1 MHAEKSNATP
11 RRPRRAGWGLPRWST
26 RLLLGLCC
34 VALSGCAGWL
44 KAPPAPTTPRIGLSD
59 AQRSGALCEGIR
71 GRLPPAEELAVG
83 EGLSLWVEAEARAAC
98 WREGY
103 LALVGIADRADKEW
117 EAYANARRR

>member
-1 MHAEKSNATP
+1 MHVARSNATP
-11 RRPRRAGWGLPRWST
+11 RRRRRAGWGLPRWSIP
-26 RLLLGLCC
+26 LSAVLCC

-59 AQRSGALCEGIR
+59 AQRSGALCEDLR
-71 GRLPPAEELAVG
+71 GRLPLAEELAVG
-83 EGLSLWVEAEARAAC
+83 EGLSLWVEAEASAAC

-103 LALVGIADRADKEW
+103 LALVGIADRADAEW